1 MKLVVAWLA
10 VVALAVITAG
20 SCSVNHRSG
29 DYACTGPSDCRDG
42 RVCVD
47 NFCVAPGT
55 TPVDASRADA
65 PMPQPDANACPAQC
79 SSCNVA
85 AKACTIDCAV
95 KSCVG
100 TQIVCPQGWNCDV
113 LCSTPNSC
121 RSSTPGTPAVVCTGT
136 LSCNVTC
143 SGDYSCR
150 GVACGTGPCNVAC
163 EGLNSCSSVRCN
175 NACSCDVACGNLASC
190 SNVFCTSSQCYDG
203 LTGGCSSQQAASC
216 DTCP

>member
-29 DYACTGPSDCRDG
+29 DYACTAPGDCRDG

-55 TPVDASRADA
+55 TPIDASRADA
-65 PMPQPDANACPAQC
+65 PTPQPDANLCPAQC

-85 AKACTIDCAV
+85 AKECKIDCAV

-121 RSSTPGTPAVVCTGT
+121 RSTTQGSPAVICTGT

-143 SGDYSCR
+143 TGNSSCR
-150 GVACGTGPCNVAC
+150 NVACGLGPCNVD
-163 EGLNSCSSVRCN
+163 CSGAELVPQRRVQQLVLVRR
-175 NACSCDVACGNLASC
+175 DVQHVATCVERVLHVGPVRRPGRARLL
-190 SNVFCTSSQCYDG
+190 V
-203 LTGGCSSQQAASC
+203 GCSPVCHSC
-216 DTCP
+216 P